1 MYESHQVLL
10 NWRMP
15 FCNRC
20 DSNHLTLITKKI
32 RLSLKILIVF
42 LNHFQLQKWLHT
54 GNYYFEF
61 ILKIASSFWFSL
73 FVLQNKNRKSKPNFY
88 FLVLVLK
95 RKKQQKGNVS
105 SSDIGRMT
113 KRASICLRK
122 ALYTGIN
129 PCTISGIKQIRQ
141 HTHRPTV
148 ETSQIF
154 DVEWQW
160 PLEVHFGAKSA
171 LFLNWALCALFL
183 RYLISFCF
191 HYIEEAWH
199 LLEEWHFIETLWF

>member
-1 MYESHQVLL
+1 MKYYIQIIQSKGKSYQTNGATTFWITSSAF

-20 DSNHLTLITKKI
+20 DSNHLTLITKKV

-61 ILKIASSFWFSL
+61 IMKIASSFWFSL

-129 PCTISGIKQIRQ
+129 PCT
-141 HTHRPTV
+141 
-148 ETSQIF
+148 
-154 DVEWQW
+154 
-160 PLEVHFGAKSA
+160 
-171 LFLNWALCALFL
+171 NL
-183 RYLISFCF
+183 RYQTNNAAHPPTHSWNLPNIWRRVAVTSESSFWGKKCPF
-191 HYIEEAWH
+191 
-199 LLEEWHFIETLWF
+199 